1 MGLFT
6 KKETEEQVLKRLAGN
21 AGHMIEMFK
30 AHFNTSNGVDIFS
43 ALIFTSALAGHAC
56 HRAVKAEG
64 GVFSVVSTKT
74 GKNFYFG
81 DDVNKYLLE
90 SRLSVVSFC
99 TAVTDV
105 TGDDVLKIAADQ
117 AMRIGAESNKI
128 CGYDPGPLYE
138 QVSQCWDGIYDNMI
152 SKYCNSSAEWPIL
165 FGIVLQNILIAAIN
179 AGAPKDEAGRIA
191 VECAMAVSKMDSD
204 SF

>member
-6 KKETEEQVLKRLAGN
+6 KKEPEEQILKRLAGN
-21 AGHMIEMFK
+21 AGNMIEMFK
-30 AHFNTSNGVDIFS
+30 AHFNTSNGVDIRS

-56 HRAVKAEG
+56 HRAVKTEG

-90 SRLSVVSFC
+90 NRLSIVSFC

-117 AMRIGAESNKI
+117 AMRIGAESSKI
-128 CGYDPGPLYE
+128 CGYDPKSLYE
-138 QVSQCWDGIYDNMI
+138 QVSQCWDGIFDNMI
-152 SKYCNSSAEWPIL
+152 SKYCKSSAEWPVL
-165 FGIVLQNILIAAIN
+165 FGIVLQNILITAIN
-179 AGAPKDEAGRIA
+179 TGAPKDEAGRIA